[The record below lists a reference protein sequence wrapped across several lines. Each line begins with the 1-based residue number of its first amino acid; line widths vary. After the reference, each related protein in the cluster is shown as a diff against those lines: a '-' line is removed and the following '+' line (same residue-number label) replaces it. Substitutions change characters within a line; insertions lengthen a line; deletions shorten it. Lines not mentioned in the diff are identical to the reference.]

1 MVMTRSKALILFGLP
16 LLLVAGYAL
25 FLLCLNQPGFTGS
38 RVKNPDAYL
47 LDIRRMN
54 GTDQHSLTL
63 QQGDCLQIH
72 FKTEK
77 GTLTMEITG
86 PDGREVYSG
95 NGQETADFTVTVPE
109 SGLYTITVSAR
120 QAKGSISVLAPGEK
134 A

>member
-1 MVMTRSKALILFGLP
+1 MTRSKALILFGLP

-25 FLLCLNQPGFTGS
+25 FLLCLNQPGFNGS

-77 GTLTMEITG
+77 GSLTMEITG

-95 NGQETADFTVTVPE
+95 NGQETTDFTVTVPE

-120 QAKGSISVLAPGEK
+120 QAKGSISVQVPGGK
-134 A
+134 G

>member
-1 MVMTRSKALILFGLP
+1 MTRSKALILFGLP

-63 QQGDCLQIH
+63 EQGDCLQIR
-72 FKTEK
+72 FETEK
-77 GTLTMEITG
+77 GSLTMAITG
-86 PDGREVYSG
+86 PDGTE
-95 NGQETADFTVTVPE
+95 
-109 SGLYTITVSAR
+109 LYYLPRGGHSHLPDRRCNNPAY
-120 QAKGSISVLAPGEK
+120 L
-134 A
+134 

>member
-1 MVMTRSKALILFGLP
+1 MTRSKALILFGLP

-54 GTDQHSLTL
+54 GTDQHSLAL

-77 GTLTMEITG
+77 GSLTMEITG
-86 PDGREVYSG
+86 PDGSEVYSG
-95 NGQETADFTVTVPE
+95 NGREAREFTVTVPE

-120 QAKGSISVLAPGEK
+120 QAKGSISVRTPGEK

>member
-1 MVMTRSKALILFGLP
+1 MTRSKALIIFGLP

-120 QAKGSISVLAPGEK
+120 QAQGSISVQLLGGKE
-134 A
+134 

>member
-1 MVMTRSKALILFGLP
+1 MTRSKALILFGLP

-25 FLLCLNQPGFTGS
+25 FLLCLNQPGFNGS

-63 QQGDCLQIH
+63 EQGDCLQIR
-72 FKTEK
+72 FETEK
-77 GTLTMEITG
+77 GSLTMEITG
-86 PDGREVYSG
+86 PDGTELYSG
-95 NGQETADFTVTVPE
+95 NGRETTDFRLNIPE
-109 SGLYTITVSAR
+109 SGVYTITVQAQR
-120 QAKGSISVLAPGEK
+120 AKGFIQIQNIGA